1 MTEAQARAIPPEVCV
16 RHAYYDI
23 AHDIH
28 WWELSNAEVEVIQAA
43 RKACGLEC
51 LVFTS
56 HLAAATDIADQ
67 VAFMAAVHAL
77 RAALAMPYP
86 SHQFTQ
92 VLEVAAARLR
102 GSDE

>member
-1 MTEAQARAIPPEVCV
+1 MTEAQARAVSPEICA

-43 RKACGLEC
+43 RKACGLAP
-51 LVFTS
+51 LVFAS
-56 HLAAATDIADQ
+56 HLAAATDVADQ
-67 VAFMAAVHAL
+67 VAFMAAVHAV
-77 RAALAMPYP
+77 RATLAMPYP

-92 VLEVAAARLR
+92 VLEVAAARLKGER
-102 GSDE
+102 